1 MFRSRA
7 RPAVF
12 PQSEHARLAGAIA
25 LEWAERPDVPWDS
38 FVAGVALHDRGYGE
52 LDAEDLD
59 TVGDD
64 RWLDIQRRGLEP
76 RRADPVTDLVVGLH
90 IRRLVSHGG
99 DTREFDPL
107 LRRLRDAAGLDEE
120 TASEADRITATC
132 DRIAFDFCLEEP
144 SSGESN
150 GIAFELDG
158 RGSIVLDPWP
168 LAVPRLSGLLLAFE
182 ADGYPERL
190 APVVVSYSVAPRYA
204 AA

>member
-7 RPAVF
+7 RPVVF
-12 PQSEHARLAGAIA
+12 PQAEHARLAGAIA

-52 LDAEDLD
+52 LDADDLESVAD
-59 TVGDD
+59 E
-64 RWLDIQRRGLEP
+64 RG
-76 RRADPVTDLVVGLH
+76 ADPVTDLVVGLH

-107 LRRLRDAAGLDEE
+107 LRRLRAAAGLDAD
-120 TASEADRITATC
+120 TAAAADRITATC

-150 GIAFELDG
+150 GIAYALDG

-168 LAVPRLSGLLLAFE
+168 LAVPLLSGLVLAFE

-190 APVVVSYSVAPRYA
+190 APVVVPYSVASHYA

>member
-150 GIAFELDG
+150 GIAYALDG

-168 LAVPRLSGLLLAFE
+168 LAVPLLSGLVLAFE

-190 APVVVSYSVAPRYA
+190 APVVVPYSVASHYA

>member
-7 RPAVF
+7 RPVVF
-12 PQSEHARLAGAIA
+12 PQAEHARLAGAIA

-52 LDAEDLD
+52 LDADDLEPVAD
-59 TVGDD
+59 E

-76 RRADPVTDLVVGLH
+76 RGADPVTDLVVGLH

-107 LRRLRDAAGLDEE
+107 LRRLRAAAGLDAD
-120 TASEADRITATC
+120 TAAAADRITATC

-150 GIAFELDG
+150 GIAYELDG

-168 LAVPRLSGLLLAFE
+168 LAVPLLSGLVLAFE

-190 APVVVSYSVAPRYA
+190 APVVVPYSVASHYA

>member
-7 RPAVF
+7 RPVVF
-12 PQSEHARLAGAIA
+12 PQAEHARLAGAIA

>member
-7 RPAVF
+7 RPVVF
-12 PQSEHARLAGAIA
+12 PQAEHARLAGAIA

-52 LDAEDLD
+52 LDADDLESVAD
-59 TVGDD
+59 E

-76 RRADPVTDLVVGLH
+76 RGADPVTDLVVGLH

-107 LRRLRDAAGLDEE
+107 LCRLRAAAGLDAD
-120 TASEADRITATC
+120 TAAAADRITATC

-150 GIAFELDG
+150 GIAYALDG

-168 LAVPRLSGLLLAFE
+168 LAVPLLSGLVLAFE

-190 APVVVSYSVAPRYA
+190 APVVVPYSVASHYA

>member
-190 APVVVSYSVAPRYA
+190 ASVVVSYSVAPRYA